1 MLWFILTCR
10 KATAGSLKM
19 PRKSVI
25 FIRCSPLSCVSFSK
39 WRPKFSEYQE
49 ATSAGVFTLSGNPA
63 AVGNSALIVVSR
75 KRISAA
81 AMWRGQFHAGFGDG
95 WGGKN
100 GLFGGAPIAG

>member
-81 AMWRGQFHAGFGDG
+81 AMWRAQFHAGVGQL
-95 WGGKN
+95 GG
-100 GLFGGAPIAG
+100 GEDSSV